1 MSFVFVASVAIEK
14 TNFSYD
20 KAYDYLYAD
29 SDLLMPG
36 CRVLV
41 PFGRGNQCRQGI
53 VTSLRKIEE
62 KPKGLKKIS
71 KVLDSEPV
79 LSEEMLELMYWLKD
93 RTFCTLFEAAKSM
106 LPAGMCHRVITTY
119 TAVIDV
125 DKADM
130 AEDEFQIYSTFK
142 DAKKYLDG
150 EKVLRSLG
158 FDQDFCIL
166 EQMVKKGYLVRNYDS
181 AQKTGDLTVSMVRI
195 TDAGF
200 DLLDTNEKLTA
211 KQREVLDVLKDIQT
225 SSIKEI
231 CYFTGYTPS
240 VVQALAKK
248 NLVEIYECEVYRN
261 PYDSV
266 SEQSEAAEIILSD
279 EQQNAYNNIL
289 SQIESAEKDVTLLYG
304 VTGSGKTQV
313 YMKLIDYM
321 LSTDKQVIVMVPEI
335 SLTPQTLNLFHK
347 RYGKNVAVFH
357 SGLSSGQRID
367 EWKRVKNSEVKIVI
381 GTRSAVFAPFNNL
394 GLIIVDEEQ
403 EHTYKSEQTPRY
415 NAKEVARFRCAYHNS
430 LLLLASATPSIET
443 FAKAKKGNYT
453 LNKLTK
459 RYSQSQLPD
468 VRVVDMY
475 TDALSDSSFLSKELF
490 NSLVE
495 NLKNKK
501 QSILLMNRRGYNTFA
516 SCKKCG
522 YVFTCP
528 SCSISMTYHH
538 DNKRLMCHYCGYSQ
552 KFTTECPDCNSSEVR
567 YSGFGTQKIEDE
579 LASLLPQAKV
589 LRMDADSTMSRF
601 SHEDKLNSFAKG
613 EYDILLGTQMV
624 AKGLDFENVTLV
636 GVISA
641 DVQLNNDDFR
651 SQERTF
657 DLLTQ
662 VVGRAGRGKFKGT
675 AIIQTVNP
683 ENDVISLASVQDYD
697 KFFETEIAVRKALIY
712 PPYCDIVLIGLSGVD
727 EEAVRSATAKFFG
740 LITKKLDSSYKELKL
755 IILGPMPARIIRVNN
770 KYRYRILIKCRN
782 TKNLRKMLSEVLCEY
797 ESMSSKNS
805 VSAFIDINPE
815 NIL

>member
-20 KAYDYLYAD
+20 KAYDYLYVD

-53 VTSLRKIEE
+53 VTSLRKVEE
-62 KPKGLKKIS
+62 KPKSLKKIS

-106 LPAGMCHRVITTY
+106 LPAGMWHRVITTY

-130 AEDEFQIYSTFK
+130 TEDEFQIYSTFK

-266 SEQSEAAEIILSD
+266 SEPAEAAEIILSD

-289 SQIESAEKDVTLLYG
+289 SQIESAEKDVALLYG

-321 LSTDKQVIVMVPEI
+321 LEIDKQVIVMVPEI

-381 GTRSAVFAPFNNL
+381 GTRSAVFAPFDNL

-475 TDALSDSSFLSKELF
+475 TDALSESSFLSKELF

-712 PPYCDIVLIGLSGVD
+712 PPYCDIVLIGLSGLD
-727 EEAVRSATAKFFG
+727 EEAVRSSTAKFFG
-740 LITKKLDSSYKELKL
+740 LITKKLDSNYKDLKL

-797 ESMSSKNS
+797 ESMPSKNS